1 MNTDTH
7 PPRRGAALPHGSP
20 LRSPHQSPH
29 KASYERPYAAL
40 VDGTPVRDADLE
52 IRGVRAHV
60 RVYGDAAAPRRMVF
74 LHGLRGDHHGLEPIV
89 AHLVKECP
97 DLQVWVPDLPGF
109 GASAPLPDA
118 VHDVAGYAA
127 WTAELLAAVIPGE
140 GAVIP
145 RGDVVLGGHSFGSIV
160 AAATVAAPDAPA
172 VRGLVL
178 VNPIATAALD
188 GPKRVLSAVTVGVHR
203 LAAALPERVGTGLLR
218 HPLFTRVASVA
229 MVTTGDRELRRWI
242 HAEHDR
248 YFSGFADRRTLLE
261 AFHASVG
268 TDVAAH
274 APRISAPTLL
284 VASENDDVAPLASQ
298 RVLEAMFAD
307 ARLAVIPRIG
317 HLAHYEAPDV
327 VARETAGFLASL
339 GAPSAQD
346 EQ

>member
-7 PPRRGAALPHGSP
+7 PRRGAAVPHP
-20 LRSPHQSPH
+20 PQHVPPHR
-29 KASYERPYAAL
+29 ASYEAPYATL
-40 VDGTPVRDADLE
+40 VAGTPVRDADLE

-60 RVYGDAAAPRRMVF
+60 RVYGDAAASRRMIF

-89 AHLVKECP
+89 AHLLRQVS

-109 GASAPLPDA
+109 GASPPMADG

-127 WTAELLAAVIPGE
+127 WTSELLAAVAPVGD
-140 GAVIP
+140 AV
-145 RGDVVLGGHSFGSIV
+145 LAGHSFGSIV
-160 AAATVAAPDAPA
+160 AAATVAGTADRPAPS

-188 GPKRVLSAVTVGVHR
+188 GPRRALSAVTVGVHR

-229 MVTTGDRELRRWI
+229 MVTSGDGEMRRWI

-268 TDVAAH
+268 TDVAAY
-274 APRISAPTLL
+274 APQVAAPTLL
-284 VASENDDVAPLASQ
+284 VASEKDDVAPLPAQ
-298 RVLEAMFAD
+298 RVLEPMFAD
-307 ARLAVIPRIG
+307 ARLVVVPRVG
-317 HLAHYEAPDV
+317 HLAHYEAPDT
-327 VARETAGFLASL
+327 VARETAEFLAALRST
-339 GAPSAQD
+339 GAGD

>member
-7 PPRRGAALPHGSP
+7 PRRDAALQPQQQA
-20 LRSPHQSPH
+20 HQPPH
-29 KASYERPYAAL
+29 KASYEVPYATL
-40 VDGTPVRDADLE
+40 VEGTPVRDADQE
-52 IRGVRAHV
+52 IRGVHAHI
-60 RVYGDAAAPRRMVF
+60 RVYGAADAPRRMVF

-89 AHLVKECP
+89 AHLVRQCP

-109 GASAPLPDA
+109 GASAPLPDG

-127 WTAELLAAVIPGE
+127 WTAELLADVIPGE
-140 GAVIP
+140 DPVIP
-145 RGDVVLGGHSFGSIV
+145 QGDIVLAGHSFGSIV

-178 VNPIATAALD
+178 VNPIATAALA
-188 GPKRVLSAVTVGVHR
+188 GPKRALSAVTVGVHR
-203 LAAALPERVGTGLLR
+203 LAAALPERAGTGLLR
-218 HPLFTRVASVA
+218 HPLFTRIASVA
-229 MVTTGDRELRRWI
+229 MVTTGDRDLRRWI

-268 TDVAAH
+268 TDVAAY
-274 APRISAPTLL
+274 ASRISAPTLL

-307 ARLAVIPRIG
+307 ARLSVIPRIG
-317 HLAHYEAPDV
+317 HLAHYEAPDT
-327 VARETAGFLASL
+327 VAREVAGFLAGL
-339 GAPSAQD
+339 EAATALD